1 MTKAFA
7 LRSAVAVLAVA
18 VALPLAGCGT
28 TDRIVKTSA
37 IPDDYRARHP
47 IVVADADTT
56 LDVLP
61 SRGMN
66 RLDRHTA
73 KQIIAFA
80 QQYRDLG
87 HGSITVLVPRGLGER
102 HPFLA
107 DVRSALE
114 AGGASGHVVV
124 SSYPVADPALA
135 SPVRLSFRG
144 TKARVGDVC
153 GQWPSDLGSGSS
165 IDGWEN
171 KSYWNF
177 GCATQQ
183 MIAAQTSDP
192 RDLIA
197 PRGEEP
203 SDTMIR
209 THKIE
214 QIRQGSDPAVNW
226 TVKSSS
232 IASVGGN

>member
-1 MTKAFA
+1 MTRTFA
-7 LRSAVAVLAVA
+7 LRSAAAVLAVT

-28 TDRIVKTSA
+28 TDRVVKASA

-47 IVVADADTT
+47 ILVADADTT

-73 KQIIAFA
+73 KQIVAFA
-80 QQYRDLG
+80 QQYRELG
-87 HGSITVLVPRGLGER
+87 HGGITVLVPRRMGEG
-102 HPFLA
+102 HQFVA
-107 DVRSALE
+107 DVRAALE
-114 AGGASGHVVV
+114 AGGATGRVVV
-124 SSYPVADPALA
+124 SSYPVADPNLA
-135 SPVRLSFRG
+135 APVRLSFRG

-203 SDTMIR
+203 SDTPIR
-209 THKIE
+209 IHKIE
-214 QIRQGSDPAVNW
+214 QIRQGADPAVNW
-226 TVKSSS
+226 TMKPGA
-232 IASVGGN
+232 IATVGGN